1 MAGPITWQTINGPSI
16 AQAAAPMESAARL
29 ILGGIDRAGS
39 TLDGYN
45 KQQQALED
53 QAANAQVQSFLER
66 LQRVRSPEEVAA
78 LQASGELD
86 TLRAGLRPQDLAK
99 VRGAE
104 EARLGSLM
112 QQTTAKNTF
121 DDAAAKRAAD
131 PVFEQYRLAG
141 LNGDEATQAK
151 LLAENPSLRGWAGEV
166 ANDKALERKLVE
178 QGRADRLAPY
188 TEANTIAEAQL
199 KGVQL
204 KNAERANNDAEE
216 ERRLS
221 VRLANEQ
228 QKYLDQQNQQEVEL
242 GKVAKRLG
250 LPVDPSGRA
259 RVSEYTTEQK
269 LRLDNEA
276 ILSGG
281 RPSDAIRG
289 SDTLTA
295 DKMLER
301 LSKSGEFSPQ
311 VIMKN
316 RDAIRSAFASN
327 VSTGA
332 VGNDAAEIA
341 LNRARDK
348 VANEEATKDNWS
360 APGSADARR
369 NYEELAKDV
378 PSLIDKT
385 SGVDPEEDVA
395 DIQRL
400 LNDLAVKGIEVKK
413 GVFVTPSTND
423 VRAALRQASGGWL
436 KDNTRAKNVEN
447 YLKEVMTSPEVTK
460 RLAEAENLKVFR
472 RNEAV
477 RELLSSK

>member
-1 MAGPITWQTINGPSI
+1 MSGPITWQTINGPSM
-16 AQAAAPMESAARL
+16 AQAAAPLESAARL
-29 ILGGIDRAGS
+29 ILGGIDRAGD
-39 TLDGYN
+39 TLSGYN
-45 KQQQALED
+45 KQQQAIED
-53 QAANAQVQSFLER
+53 RGAEAQVQGFLER

-99 VRGAE
+99 IRGAE
-104 EARLGSLM
+104 EARTSSLM
-112 QQTTAKNTF
+112 GQTTAKNTF
-121 DDAAAKRAAD
+121 DDSLAKRAAD
-131 PVFEQYRLAG
+131 PIFEQYRLAG

-151 LLAENPSLRGWAGEV
+151 LLAANPNLRGWAAAVEQ
-166 ANDKALERKLVE
+166 DKALERKMIE
-178 QGRADRLAPY
+178 QARADRLAPY
-188 TEANTIAEAQL
+188 TEANTIAESEL
-199 KGVQL
+199 KAVQL
-204 KNAERANNDAEE
+204 SNAKRANNDAEE

-221 VRLANEQ
+221 IRLAQEQ
-228 QKYLDQQNQQEVEL
+228 EKYLGQQNEREAAL

-259 RVSEYTTEQK
+259 RVSEYTQEQK

-281 RPSDAIRG
+281 LPSDAIRG

-316 RDAIRSAFASN
+316 RDAIRSTFASN

-332 VGNDAAEIA
+332 IGNDAAEIA
-341 LNRARDK
+341 LNRAREKAVNDER
-348 VANEEATKDNWS
+348 AKDNWS
-360 APGSADARR
+360 APGAPDTRR

-385 SGVDPEEDVA
+385 TGIDPEEDVA
-395 DIQRL
+395 DIQKL
-400 LNDLAVKGIEVKK
+400 LNELAVKGIEVKK

-423 VRAALRQASGGWL
+423 VRAALRQAPGGWF
-436 KDNTRAKNVEN
+436 KDSTRADNVKE
-447 YLKEVMTSPEVTK
+447 YLKNIMSSPEVTK
-460 RLAEAENLKVFR
+460 RLAEAEDLKVFKR
-472 RNEAV
+472 KEAV
-477 RELLSSK
+477 REILNSK